1 MAITSEKTLLNNQSI
16 LEKITLVEE
25 IDEQAAEIISGG
37 QSVNVLN
44 KEMSTFEGSPPKVG
58 EDKENDEEKDDET
71 LSSGSAQQANFAFVQ
86 DRSWR
91 TSNRSINRYC

>member
-44 KEMSTFEGSPPKVG
+44 KEISTFEDSPPKVG
-58 EDKENDEEKDDET
+58 EDKEKDKEKDDET
-71 LSSGSAQQANFAFVQ
+71 LSSGSVQQTNFAFVQ
-86 DRSWR
+86 NRSWR
-91 TSNRSINRYC
+91 ISNRNRNPYC